1 MQDLFGFRRLRGA
14 DDGDTGFDNAGFFAG
29 DLGQRIAEEL
39 LVIHGNGG
47 DDAGNGGDDVG
58 RIEAAAHANGIAY
71 RAIPVSSAG
80 FSLPQIEEM
89 QTALD
94 SAEGTVLAYC
104 RSGTRS
110 TILWALANAKSGA
123 QVDQLSEAAAAAGYD
138 LSGIRPT
145 MDLLS
150 RQSDG

>member
-1 MQDLFGFRRLRGA
+1 MTEFKQLREGMLASPQIVTEDVARAKEAGVTLIINNRPDGEAADQPDGA
-14 DDGDTGFDNAGFFAG
+14 
-29 DLGQRIAEEL
+29 E
-39 LVIHGNGG
+39 
-47 DDAGNGGDDVG
+47 
-58 RIEAAAHANGIAY
+58 IEAAAHANGIAY

-123 QVDQLSEAAAAAGYD
+123 QVDQLSEDAAAAGYD

>member
-1 MQDLFGFRRLRGA
+1 MTEFNQLREGMLASPQIVAEDVARAKEAGVTLIINNRPDGEAADQPGGA
-14 DDGDTGFDNAGFFAG
+14 
-29 DLGQRIAEEL
+29 E
-39 LVIHGNGG
+39 
-47 DDAGNGGDDVG
+47 
-58 RIEAAAHANGIAY
+58 IEAAAHANGIAY

>member
-1 MQDLFGFRRLRGA
+1 MTEFKQLREGMLASPQIVAEDVARAKEAGVTLIINNRPDGEAADQPGGA
-14 DDGDTGFDNAGFFAG
+14 
-29 DLGQRIAEEL
+29 E
-39 LVIHGNGG
+39 
-47 DDAGNGGDDVG
+47 
-58 RIEAAAHANGIAY
+58 IEAAAHANGIAY

-110 TILWALANAKSGA
+110 TISTRSTRTAP
-123 QVDQLSEAAAAAGYD
+123 AGISTQRV
-138 LSGIRPT
+138 LTCTSTSARTCHSPQRP
-145 MDLLS
+145 
-150 RQSDG
+150 